1 MTELLAALLGA
12 IVGGALSAWV
22 GAKQTTKVLKHE
34 TDLAAAERREAQRV
48 DEDRRHALAAD
59 QLITALAEYVT
70 RDRDDPDYWALY
82 ARVEATA
89 SAHEARRLNAAAF
102 LQAGASYAHSLP
114 DEVRRRWEALTW
126 LVRFNQ
132 VKQANRTGTMRIRDV
147 SDMLNFAEYV
157 RQSLSA
163 VSEGSSMPRRYPAPE
178 PRREEL
184 RVWGFKPEGADE
196 PDLTNWHQ
204 RDRLVGPV
212 RLTTGPLVWYGP
224 NGVEEVM
231 EEPDDPASS

>member
-1 MTELLAALLGA
+1 MTEMLAALLGA
-12 IVGGALSAWV
+12 LVGGLLSAWV
-22 GAKQTTKVLKHE
+22 GSLQTAKVLKHE
-34 TDLAAAERREAQRV
+34 TDLAATERQEAQRV

-70 RDRDDPDYWALY
+70 SDRDDPEYWAQY
-82 ARVEATA
+82 VRIDGTA
-89 SAHEARRLNAAAF
+89 SAHQTRRRSAAAF
-102 LQAGASYAHSLP
+102 LQAGASYAHALP

-132 VKQANRTGTMRIRDV
+132 MKQADRAEMTRRRDV

-163 VSEGSSMPRRYPAPE
+163 VSAGSSMPRRYPAPE
-178 PRREEL
+178 PRREEP
-184 RVWGFKPEGADE
+184 RAWGFKPEGANE
-196 PDLTNWHQ
+196 PDLTDWHL
-204 RDRLVGPV
+204 RDRLVGSV

-224 NGVEEVM
+224 SGAEEVM
-231 EEPDDPASS
+231 EEPADPGGS

>member
-22 GAKQTTKVLKHE
+22 GAKQTAKVLKHE
-34 TDLAAAERREAQRV
+34 TDLAATERREAQRV

-70 RDRDDPDYWALY
+70 SDRDDPEYWAHY
-82 ARVEATA
+82 ARMEGTK
-89 SAHEARRLNAAAF
+89 SAHEARKRNAATL
-102 LQAGASYAHSLP
+102 LQAGASHAHSLP

-126 LVRFNQ
+126 LIRFNQ
-132 VKQANRTGTMRIRDV
+132 MDHANRRGTMRIRDA

-178 PRREEL
+178 PRREEP
-184 RVWGFKPEGADE
+184 RAWGYKPDGANE
-196 PDLTNWHQ
+196 PDLTDWHL

-212 RLTTGPLVWYGP
+212 RHTTGPLVWYGP
-224 NGVEEVM
+224 NGVQEVM
-231 EEPDDPASS
+231 EEPADSTGS

>member
-22 GAKQTTKVLKHE
+22 GAKQTAKVLKHE
-34 TDLAAAERREAQRV
+34 TDLAATERREAQRV

-59 QLITALAEYVT
+59 QLIAALAEYVT
-70 RDRDDPDYWALY
+70 ADRDDPEYWEQY
-82 ARVEATA
+82 ARMDATA
-89 SAHEARRLNAAAF
+89 GAHEPRRRTAAAF
-102 LQAGASYAHSLP
+102 LQAGASYAHALP
-114 DEVRRRWEALTW
+114 QEVRRRWEALTW

-132 VKQANRTGTMRIRDV
+132 VRQPNRTGTLRIRDV

-163 VSEGSSMPRRYPAPE
+163 VSEDSAMPRRYPAPD
-178 PRREEL
+178 PRREEP
-184 RVWGFKPEGADE
+184 RAWGFKPDGANE
-196 PDLTNWHQ
+196 PDLTDWHL

-212 RLTTGPLVWYGP
+212 KLTTGPMVWYGP
-224 NGVEEVM
+224 DGVEEVM
-231 EEPDDPASS
+231 EESADPSGS